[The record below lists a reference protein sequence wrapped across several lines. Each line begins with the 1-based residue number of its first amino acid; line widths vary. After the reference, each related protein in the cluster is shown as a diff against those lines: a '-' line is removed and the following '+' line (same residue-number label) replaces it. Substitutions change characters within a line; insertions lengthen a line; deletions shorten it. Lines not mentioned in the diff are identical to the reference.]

1 MCQGRAGLT
10 DEQQDCLA
18 ISAVSISLVT
28 SLSTRTMDPALLLVS
43 RVNLASDWF
52 TQRLHLLNSDSS
64 DRPSR
69 RPLQIMLYYGVV
81 VLGNN

>member
-28 SLSTRTMDPALLLVS
+28 SLSTRTMDPSLLLVS
-43 RVNLASDWF
+43 RVNLAPDWF

-64 DRPSR
+64 DRAAAR
-69 RPLQIMLYYGVV
+69 FR
-81 VLGNN
+81 

>member
-28 SLSTRTMDPALLLVS
+28 SLSTSTRTMDPALLLVS
-43 RVNLASDWF
+43 RVNLASDWL

-69 RPLQIMLYYGVV
+69 RPLQIMLYYG
-81 VLGNN
+81 GSRE